1 MTVQYKTQTRIGGE
15 IKRTHPTVRV
25 LILKL
30 NGFSS
35 TDLPSAHTYPTKTF
49 ITEFKEKDLGGL
61 LGYRAQ
67 ED

>member
-15 IKRTHPTVRV
+15 IKRTHPTVYV
-25 LILKL
+25 FILKL

-35 TDLPSAHTYPTKTF
+35 TDSLSAHTYPTKTF
-49 ITEFKEKDLGGL
+49 ITEFNEKDLGGL

-67 ED
+67 GD